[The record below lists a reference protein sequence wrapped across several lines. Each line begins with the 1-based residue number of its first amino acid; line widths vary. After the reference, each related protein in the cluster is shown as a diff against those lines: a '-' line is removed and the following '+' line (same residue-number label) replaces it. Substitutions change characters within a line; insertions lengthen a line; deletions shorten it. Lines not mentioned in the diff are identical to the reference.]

1 MSNNQENDQENT
13 NNSYIF
19 NSDMVDD
26 DDFIDMPQ
34 LIPCSQIVTS
44 LQTIDIFY
52 INSNNFTEQSTNS
65 TEQTTNINHVNEP
78 TNTIS
83 HSSSISSLPDLVELN
98 SNLTIPNISTMF
110 THPTSSMGMASYIFS
125 YINQNSNIQSTIQP
139 TIQPITSAHPYTS
152 GYIQYSSGQPTTSAY
167 PYTSSYSQYSSGQPT
182 TSAYPYTSGYSQYSS
197 GQPTTST
204 YPYTSGYSQYSSGQ
218 PTTISTYQPIQ
229 DQYINTTFIPTI
241 NNSNILIQP
250 TNGSIFMN
258 NQIPTPTPS
267 PYLNTNTT
275 IQGFTGPHM
284 NIHHGG
290 TGTNPMTTHH
300 GMTGTNPMTTHHGL
314 TGTHNDK
321 LSCIYDNF
329 SFNAINKGD
338 RRVYT
343 LKYNSIVY
351 EVIFDL
357 NNMSPHKD
365 NKLQKFVNKI
375 ENILKT
381 TTDITLLSMCKS
393 ILKKDVYISN
403 LIKNRIVIKI

>member
-34 LIPCSQIVTS
+34 LIPYSQIVTS

-52 INSNNFTEQSTNS
+52 INSNNFTEQTTNFTEQTTNF

-83 HSSSISSLPDLVELN
+83 HSSSISSLPDLVELD
-98 SNLTIPNISTMF
+98 SNLTIPNTSTIF
-110 THPTSSMGMASYIFS
+110 TQPMSSMGMASYIFS
-125 YINQNSNIQSTIQP
+125 YINQNSNVQSTTTQP
-139 TIQPITSAHPYTS
+139 TIQPTTSAYPYTS
-152 GYIQYSSGQPTTSAY
+152 GYIQYSSGQPTTS
-167 PYTSSYSQYSSGQPT
+167 S
-182 TSAYPYTSGYSQYSS
+182 
-197 GQPTTST
+197 

-241 NNSNILIQP
+241 NNSNILIQS
-250 TNGSIFMN
+250 TNGSVFMN
-258 NQIPTPTPS
+258 NQIPILSPSPYLNTTMTTHHGFPGPNMNNQISTPTPS
-267 PYLNTNTT
+267 PYLNSTMTSH
-275 IQGFTGPHM
+275 QGFTGPHM
-284 NIHHGG
+284 STHHGG
-290 TGTNPMTTHH
+290 TGTYY
-300 GMTGTNPMTTHHGL
+300 GGTGTNHGG
-314 TGTHNDK
+314 TGTNHCGMNGKYNDK

-329 SFNAINKGD
+329 SFNAISKGD
-338 RRVYT
+338 CRVYT
-343 LKYNSIVY
+343 LKYNGIVY

-365 NKLQKFVNKI
+365 NKLQKFVSKI